1 MARKKISQQKSS
13 NRLKPILDN
22 LIGTEKSDDIMD
34 LVMARLKDSE
44 VNAPIPGKVYIYN
57 YYAKTPNLLY
67 DQYPIT
73 SVNAVYNWGFVGYNM
88 HLNKVRQYD
97 WNQSATS
104 YYELK
109 TTEVKTALILPLKY
123 LVQN

>member
-22 LIGTEKSDDIMD
+22 LVGTEKSDDIMD
-34 LVMARLKDSE
+34 MVMARLKDSE
-44 VNAPIPGKVYIYN
+44 VNAPLPGKVYIYN

-109 TTEVKTALILPLKY
+109 TIEVKTALTLPLKY

>member
-1 MARKKISQQKSS
+1 MARKKISQQKNS

-44 VNAPIPGKVYIYN
+44 VNAPLPGKVYIYN

-109 TTEVKTALILPLKY
+109 TIEVKTALTLPLKY